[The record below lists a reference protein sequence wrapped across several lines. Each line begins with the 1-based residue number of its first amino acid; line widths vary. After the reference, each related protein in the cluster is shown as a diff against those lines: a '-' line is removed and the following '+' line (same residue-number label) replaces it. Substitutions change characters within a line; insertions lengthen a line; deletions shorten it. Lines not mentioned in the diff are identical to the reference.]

1 MVRNLRRSEFLFFL
15 KEELFMVWFKRIG
28 LFVLINLL
36 VIITISITSNLIF
49 GFLGIQNTAGMQG
62 LLIMCAV
69 MGFSGSLISLMMSKF
84 MAKHM
89 YGVQIIDPK
98 ATDSRS
104 RGLVEMVHNY
114 ARRAG
119 LPAMPEVGIY
129 ESPDINAFATGPSKS
144 NSLVALSTGLLN
156 SMSADEVE
164 GVVGHEVAHIANGD
178 MVTMTLI
185 QGIVNTFVLFLSRI
199 LASLIANSSSS
210 DDDRR
215 GSPML
220 QWVLT
225 MVFDI
230 LFAIL
235 ASIVVN
241 YFSRRREFRADA
253 GGAKIAGREKMIA
266 GLRRLQSQFERIEPD
281 NGAAA
286 TLKISNKSSGIMAL
300 FSTHPA
306 LSERIARLEKGLL

>member
-1 MVRNLRRSEFLFFL
+1 
-15 KEELFMVWFKRIG
+15 
-28 LFVLINLL
+28 
-36 VIITISITSNLIF
+36 
-49 GFLGIQNTAGMQG
+49 
-62 LLIMCAV
+62 MCAV

-104 RGLVEMVHNY
+104 RGLVEMVHNF

-300 FSTHPA
+300 FSTPPA

>member
-1 MVRNLRRSEFLFFL
+1 
-15 KEELFMVWFKRIG
+15 MVWFKRIG